1 MNQIELDILVCWCAI
16 ILTVLFSC
24 QFIYSINHYI
34 DLKNYHQFC
43 KNDDSLYCQTLTKK
57 IKKYETQTQ

>member
-1 MNQIELDILVCWCAI
+1 MNQIELDILWCAMFV

-24 QFIYSINHYI
+24 QFIYSINHHI

-43 KNDDSLYCQTLTKK
+43 KNDDNLYCQNLTKK
-57 IKKYETQTQ
+57 IKKYETQ